1 MTTQLEV
8 LNHVIGVVGE
18 TPVSNV
24 NSNHPTAQSAL
35 LKIQQ
40 VSKQFQ
46 LRGWWFNKEECL
58 ILSHNPYTGEVIV
71 PSTTLK
77 VDPVDP
83 RSKLLK
89 RGNKL
94 YDSKNH
100 TYNIGQDVTVN
111 LWLLLPTEELPES
124 AAMYLMH
131 KAAYD
136 FYIADDGDELKS
148 QALLFEA
155 NKAEAAVKS
164 EQLQM
169 SNVNAKLRPVTAYL
183 RAGIRQ
189 FGGSYNPNLPGGG
202 H

>member
-8 LNHVIGVVGE
+8 LNHVLTAVGE

-35 LKIQQ
+35 AKVIS

-46 LRGWWFNKEECL
+46 GRGWWFNMEECL
-58 ILSHNPYTGEVIV
+58 VLAHNPFTGEVIV

-77 VDPVDP
+77 VDPVDT
-83 RSKLLK
+83 RSALFK

-94 YDSKNH
+94 YDRRKH
-100 TYNIGQDVTVN
+100 TYNIGEDVTVN
-111 LWLLLPTEELPES
+111 LWLLLPTEELPEV
-124 AAMYLMH
+124 AAQYLMA

-136 FYIADDGDELKS
+136 FYVADDGDKDKA
-148 QALLFEA
+148 QALLYECT
-155 NKAEAAVKS
+155 KTEAAVKA

-169 SNVNAKLRPVTAYL
+169 SNVNALNRPTALHLRSSFK
-183 RAGIRQ
+183 Q